1 MIKKRRYWPK
11 HVGGDSIKGYMEN
24 KEIGTCDR
32 LPGILDGQPFDIYA
46 LKEPDYTLMMMSTY
60 GSLIVKDG
68 QRDSV
73 RVSKEDRTMKRFKY
87 TEVVANHFKYR
98 GAVDDHN
105 GKRHDCGSKNGLSL
119 ESTWTTNRW
128 ENKVFS
134 FILAITEVNA
144 YLAQQYFT
152 EREYKQVE
160 FRKKLAHQ
168 LVFNTYD
175 DAEDFRRSS
184 RRIDRLS
191 RARARHEL
199 ITAPPHSCFV
209 RGNWEKSTN
218 CHTNSTT
225 ARIPIVKKGYALCA
239 HATNLPGYVLN
250 VSRITVWT

>member
-1 MIKKRRYWPK
+1 
-11 HVGGDSIKGYMEN
+11 
-24 KEIGTCDR
+24 
-32 LPGILDGQPFDIYA
+32 
-46 LKEPDYTLMMMSTY
+46 MMSTY

-73 RVSKEDRTMKRFKY
+73 RVLKDDTRTMKRFKY

-168 LVFNTYD
+168 LVFNTFD
-175 DAEDFRRSS
+175 DAEDFRRAS

-191 RARARHEL
+191 RARARHKL
-199 ITAPPHSCFV
+199 ISAPPYSCFV
-209 RGNWEKSTN
+209 HRKWEKSTN

-225 ARIPIVKKGYALCA
+225 AQIPNVKQGYTLCA
-239 HATNLPGYVLN
+239 HVTNLPSYVLN
-250 VSRITVWT
+250 ASQISVWM